1 MSGTPM
7 SDLIRTL
14 WPILATALWIA
25 MALAASVHA
34 ILTKREVRAAIGWA
48 GLAWL
53 SPYVGAIL
61 YAVLGINRIKR
72 RAQSLR
78 PRPQLPEETR
88 TAVMTQVRAAV
99 QSLGYDP
106 DLVRLAGAISG
117 EELTVGNH
125 IEALVSGDAAYPLML
140 EAIGGAERSIGLCS
154 YIFDHDRAGVRFI
167 HALETAH
174 RRGVEVRVLIDGVG
188 ARYSKPRTPKVLRE
202 LGVPVAEFLSG
213 LVTVRMPYMNLR
225 NHRKILT
232 VDGQIAFTG
241 GMNIREGC
249 VLELDCHHPVQDL
262 HFRLTGPVVEQIQ
275 EVFTRDWSFTTGE
288 VLSGDAWFPELGPT
302 GECAA
307 RSVPDGPDDDFEKI
321 YETFLAAINNARESI
336 RIASP
341 YFLPDEALARALQL
355 AAKAGKRVEIILPEV
370 NNLRLVQWAMT
381 AELEHVFVP
390 GISVWLTPPPF
401 DHTKLMIVDGLWVS
415 FGSANWDSRSL
426 RLNFEMNVNSMNAP
440 LAERLDAL
448 LDDKIASA
456 RRLEPEELKSRRL
469 PVRLRDGAV
478 RLFSPYL

>member
-1 MSGTPM
+1 M
-7 SDLIRTL
+7 SDVLRTL

-61 YAVLGINRIKR
+61 YALFGINRIKR
-72 RAQSLR
+72 RAQTLR

-88 TAVMTQVRAAV
+88 SAVLARARAAV

-106 DLVRLAGAISG
+106 DLIRLGGAISG
-117 EELTVGNH
+117 EELTVNNH
-125 IEALVSGDAAYPLML
+125 IEPLVSGDQAYPAML
-140 EAIGGAERSIGLCS
+140 EAIGQAERSIGLCS

-167 HALETAH
+167 HALEAAH
-174 RRGVEVRVLIDGVG
+174 RRGVAVRVLIDGVG
-188 ARYSKPRTPKVLRE
+188 AQYSKPRTPKALRE
-202 LGVPVAEFLSG
+202 LGIPVAEFLSG
-213 LVTVRMPYMNLR
+213 LVSVRMPYMNLR

-249 VLELDCHHPVQDL
+249 VLELGSGHPVQDL
-262 HFRLTGPVVEQIQ
+262 HFRLTGPIVSQVQ
-275 EVFTRDWSFTTGE
+275 EVFTRDWQFTTGE
-288 VLSGDAWFPELGPT
+288 VLDGEEWYPELGPV
-302 GECAA
+302 GECVA
-307 RSVPDGPDDDFEKI
+307 RTIPDGPDDDFEKI
-321 YETFLAAINNARESI
+321 YETILAAINNARESV

-341 YFLPDEALARALQL
+341 YFLPDEALSRALHL
-355 AAKAGKRVEIILPEV
+355 AAKAGKRVEIILPAV
-370 NNLRLVQWAMT
+370 NNLRLVHWAMM
-381 AELEHVFVP
+381 AELEHVLVP
-390 GISVWLTPPPF
+390 GIDIWLTPPPF
-401 DHTKLMIVDGLWVS
+401 DHTKLMVVDSLWVM

-426 RLNFEMNVNSMNAP
+426 RLNFELNVGSMNPP
-440 LAERLDAL
+440 LAERLDRL
-448 LDDKIASA
+448 LDEKIASA
-456 RRLEPEELKSRRL
+456 RRLEREELKSRRL